1 MEQKSKDYS
10 LKVILITIAIGI
22 WTIVLQNSGV
32 VPTSQNVNVVN
43 TVDTHVRAGN
53 INADVNGTVS
63 VDNTVNMYGTVSVDN
78 TVDVNIEQILGAP
91 AAAFG
96 AYTNKYGREHYAL
109 GVQGK

>member
-63 VDNTVNMYGTVSVDN
+63 VDNTV
-78 TVDVNIEQILGAP
+78 DVNIEQILGAP